1 MLNTAIAYTSEKEP
15 VTAARELRDQI
26 EAGMDGG
33 GEIDALILFASPEYD
48 QPALLRAVVDTC
60 KPKTL
65 VGASSAGEFTSG
77 SRGTGLACALALRSD
92 ELLFSAGVGHGV
104 GADRQRAAQQIAKS
118 FRGATVTTHP
128 HRSALVMTDALAG
141 YADDLVD
148 QLTLATA
155 GQYQFFGGGAGDD
168 AQFRRTQVFHGTE
181 ALSDAAVALEILSKK
196 PIGIGVGHGWLPAG
210 PAMRVT
216 EIRGSTIVSLNGEP
230 AADAFA
236 HHAQETGQAFDRSAP
251 LPFFLHNIL
260 GVDTGSG
267 HRLRVPLAIDQEGAV
282 TCASAVPLHA
292 KIHIMKTDTASAV
305 EAAKR
310 ATHSAVSALDGSKP
324 KTALF
329 FDCVATRLR
338 IGEAF
343 GLELDALARELGPT
357 ASYLGCNTHGQI
369 ARAEGQFGGFH
380 NCTAVV
386 CVLPE

>member
-1 MLNTAIAYTSEKEP
+1 MLDTAIAYTAEKD
-15 VTAARELRDQI
+15 VAAAARDLSRQI
-26 EAGMDGG
+26 ESGMNGAAV
-33 GEIDALILFASPEYD
+33 DALILFASPAYD
-48 QPALLRAVVDTC
+48 QPGLLRAVMDLC

-77 SRGTGLACALALRSD
+77 TQGTGLACALALRSD

-104 GADRQRAAQQIAKS
+104 GVDRQRAAHEIAKS
-118 FRGATVTTHP
+118 FRGSAVTTHP
-128 HRSALVMTDALAG
+128 HRAALVMTDALAG
-141 YADDLVD
+141 YTDDLVD

-168 AQFRRTQVFHGTE
+168 AQFRRTQVFCGTE

-210 PAMRVT
+210 SAMRVT
-216 EIRGSTIVSLNGEP
+216 EVRGATIVSLNGEP
-230 AADAFA
+230 AADAFEQ
-236 HHAQETGQAFDRSAP
+236 HAQKTGQAFDRAAP
-251 LPFFLHNIL
+251 LPFFLHNIV
-260 GVDTGSG
+260 GIDTGSG
-267 HRLRVPLAIDQEGAV
+267 HRLRVPLAIDAGGAV

-292 KIHIMKTDTASAV
+292 KIHIMKTVSTSAV
-305 EAAKR
+305 AAAKR
-310 ATHSAVSALDGSKP
+310 ATQSAVSALGGATP

-343 GLELDALARELGPT
+343 GLELEALARELGPT